1 MSGEDP
7 IQLEEMIC
15 RIKEIEEKIKKLEN
29 PFLQKINQRKDRGME
44 RQKRRSKLFLFFFI
58 EK

>member
-44 RQKRRSKLFLFFFI
+44 RQKRRSKLFLFFL
-58 EK
+58 